1 MKIKYRRVIQIFAS
15 GALALLG
22 FSSCSDE
29 NGVEEYGTPTISYTA
44 SGSATDEG
52 GTPIKGIQ
60 VVDNYAYAQPD
71 TTYTD
76 AKGEFAIVRSQVTG
90 WKEDNFKSYQIK
102 FKDVDGE
109 SNGSFKN
116 DSAFINEMTLKQT
129 EDKTGSWNFGSYS
142 ISLSKKLKKIESSK

>member
-44 SGSATDEG
+44 SGLVTDEG

-76 AKGEFAIVRSQVTG
+76 AKGEFIKKYTEEA
-90 WKEDNFKSYQIK
+90 KMLYQ
-102 FKDVDGE
+102 
-109 SNGSFKN
+109 NR
-116 DSAFINEMTLKQT
+116 
-129 EDKTGSWNFGSYS
+129 Y
-142 ISLSKKLKKIESSK
+142 